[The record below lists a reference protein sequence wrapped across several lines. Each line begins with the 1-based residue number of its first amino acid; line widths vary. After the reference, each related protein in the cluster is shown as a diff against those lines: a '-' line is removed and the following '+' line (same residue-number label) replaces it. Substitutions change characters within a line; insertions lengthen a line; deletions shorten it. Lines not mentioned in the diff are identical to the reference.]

1 MAQKVENPS
10 YAAPYAGAPP
20 GVASSSSV
28 PAPQYYA
35 APAYDAGGASAAPPP
50 AAPHTVVDFG
60 AKSGAPSS
68 PPEGAGYADF
78 MDRRVR
84 HGFIRKVYAI
94 LAAQLAFT
102 FAVTF
107 VFVLSTDVTNWVKNN
122 PGVYFAALALQIVFM
137 IALVCFRENARKV
150 PLNYVLLAA
159 FTVCETYLVGT
170 ISSFYS
176 TNSVLIAFGICVGM
190 TLALTA
196 VAWQTKYDFTAYLGC
211 AVVAVWSLIIFGIL
225 MIWLRS
231 QILNVVYGTVG
242 AIIFGVRARGKR
254 GAMIEW
260 RENLGPRRPAVAS
273 PPLPLRPRRSSSSST
288 RR

>member
-10 YAAPYAGAPP
+10 YSGAPP
-20 GVASSSSV
+20 GVSSSV
-28 PAPQYYA
+28 PAPQYFA
-35 APAYDAGGASAAPPP
+35 APAYNAAPPP
-50 AAPHTVVDFG
+50 APADAHTVVDFG
-60 AKSGAPSS
+60 AKAGAPSA

-94 LAAQLAFT
+94 LAVQLAFT

-107 VFVLSTDVTNWVKNN
+107 VFVLSSDVIKWVRAN
-122 PGVYFAALALQIVFM
+122 PGVYIAALVLQIVFM

-150 PLNYVLLAA
+150 PLNYILLAA

-170 ISSFYS
+170 ISSYYE
-176 TNSVLIAFGICVGM
+176 TNSVLIAFGICMGM
-190 TLALTA
+190 TLVLTA
-196 VAWQTKYDFTAYLGC
+196 FAWQTKIDFTAYLGC

-231 QILNVVYGTVG
+231 QILNVIYGTVG
-242 AIIFGVRARGKR
+242 AIIFGVRAEGRGREGR
-254 GAMIEW
+254 GESKGRRWLDACAST
-260 RENLGPRRPAVAS
+260 RHASPTRLPRRY
-273 PPLPLRPRRSSSSST
+273 SSSSI
-288 RR
+288 RK